1 MILPKKKK
9 NNYFAEMER
18 IAASASAHA
27 EAFYE
32 LTKNGG
38 LASPA
43 KNINVREMLQ
53 ELTESLQKEYFTP
66 LEREDILMLASC
78 LVTLCEKT
86 QELFCFASDS
96 NLCCFSREMTSLS
109 SFLYEAIENIR
120 LFVKDLED
128 FPKTKDFHTFFETQ
142 QQLVDKFKTAFSE
155 AYKAFLLQ
163 SRPYAVTISLHAV
176 LERLRECMDCC
187 REFSD
192 FARYTLLKNS

>member
-1 MILPKKKK
+1 MPKKKK
-9 NNYFAEMER
+9 NNYFSEMER

-27 EAFYE
+27 EAFCE

-53 ELTESLQKEYFTP
+53 ELTENLQKEYFTP

-120 LFVKDLED
+120 SFVIRLAD
-128 FPKTKDFHTFFETQ
+128 FPKTKDFHDFFETQ
-142 QQLVDKFKTAFSE
+142 QQLADHFKTAFSE
-155 AYKAFLLQ
+155 AYKAVLQ
-163 SRPYAVTISLHAV
+163 QNRPCTATISLHAV
-176 LERLRECMDCC
+176 LERLRKCIDCC